1 MASRRKNGGGWGA
14 GPDSVAPGYLV
25 THQYDGPGKDCAGSP
40 MRPGY
45 MDMYSKEGLPGLK
58 GGQRLRQPIQGGRY
72 EVLPGAYLP
81 SNAIGASSP
90 GFVAS
95 IPCESSR
102 TPVPPMQGG
111 KRRRGKHGTRRMQG
125 GMQHAMQG
133 APFESSG
140 SSMNFPT
147 VQVGAADSMRYEA
160 PNAGYANDFTTFRTG
175 AVPGFT
181 VQTPYNAGSM
191 NQACLKTGGSYGAHG
206 VGDNA
211 APVTPLQL
219 SQVGNRSDFDASK
232 GGLPVKFGGKR
243 SKRHSKHHHNK
254 GCKHKKHSRKQRKT
268 KKRRTTR
275 KQ

>member
-1 MASRRKNGGGWGA
+1 MTSRRKNGGGWGA
-14 GPDSVAPGYLV
+14 GPDSVSPGYLV
-25 THQYDGPGKDCAGSP
+25 THQYDGPGKDCAGAP

-45 MDMYSKEGLPGLK
+45 MDMYSKEGLPGFQ
-58 GGQRLRQPIQGGRY
+58 GGKRSGKQRSKRMQGGRY
-72 EVLPGAYLP
+72 EVIPGAYLP
-81 SNAIGASSP
+81 ANAIGASSP

-95 IPCESSR
+95 LPCEASR

-111 KRRRGKHGTRRMQG
+111 KRRKMQG
-125 GMQHAMQG
+125 GLQG

-140 SSMNFPT
+140 SSMNFPQ
-147 VQVGAADSMRYEA
+147 VHVGAADSMRYEA

-181 VQTPYNAGSM
+181 VQTPYNASSM
-191 NQACLKTGGSYGAHG
+191 NQACLKTGGSHQMHG
-206 VGDNA
+206 VAENA

-219 SQVGNRSDFDASK
+219 SQVGNRSDFDNTK
-232 GGLPVKFGGKR
+232 GGLPVKFGGSR
-243 SKRHSKHHHNK
+243 KHR
-254 GCKHKKHSRKQRKT
+254 KHSRKHYKHQKHHHSKRCKHQKHRKT

>member
-1 MASRRKNGGGWGA
+1 MASRRKNGGGWGT
-14 GPDSVAPGYLV
+14 GPDSVSPGYLV
-25 THQYDGPGKDCAGSP
+25 THQYDGPGKDCAGAP
-40 MRPGY
+40 MRPGH
-45 MDMYSKEGLPGLK
+45 MDMYSKEGLPGFQ
-58 GGQRLRQPIQGGRY
+58 GGKRSNKKMQGGRY
-72 EVLPGAYLP
+72 EVIPGAYLP
-81 SNAIGASSP
+81 AKAIGASSP

-95 IPCESSR
+95 LPCEASR

-111 KRRRGKHGTRRMQG
+111 KRRKHSKRSKHSKRKMQG
-125 GMQHAMQG
+125 GLQG

-140 SSMNFPT
+140 SSMNFPQ

-191 NQACLKTGGSYGAHG
+191 NQACLKTGGSHQMYGVAE
-206 VGDNA
+206 NA

-219 SQVGNRSDFDASK
+219 SQVGNRSDFDNTK
-232 GGLPVKFGGKR
+232 GGLPVKFGGSRKHRHGKR
-243 SKRHSKHHHNK
+243 
-254 GCKHKKHSRKQRKT
+254 CKHQKHSKT

-275 KQ
+275 KR